1 MVDSSGLR
9 RRISRRTVSPPTPES
24 KTPIGRE
31 SVTDAATRSARGG
44 ERRSASRSGRRRG
57 NAEEGTR
64 HLDRVAAHVR
74 AGLRD
79 HVWRAL
85 VAGGPD
91 DLALGTDPVFGL
103 ATERGAQVG
112 RVDARS

>member
-44 ERRSASRSGRRRG
+44 ERRSASRAGGRCG
-57 NAEEGTR
+57 DAEECTR
-64 HLDRVAAHVR
+64 HLDGVAAHVGAR
-74 AGLRD
+74 LGDDVR
-79 HVWRAL
+79 RAL
-85 VAGGPD
+85 VAGGAD
-91 DLALGTDPVFGL
+91 DLALGSDAVFGL
-103 ATERGAQVG
+103 AAERRAQVAG
-112 RVDARS
+112 V